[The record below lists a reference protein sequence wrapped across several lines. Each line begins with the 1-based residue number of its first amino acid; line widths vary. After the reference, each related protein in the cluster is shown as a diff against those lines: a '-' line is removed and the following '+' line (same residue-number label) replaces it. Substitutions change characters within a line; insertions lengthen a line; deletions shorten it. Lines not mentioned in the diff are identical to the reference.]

1 MTERKIVIPGETI
14 ATGEDYLPGKGTE
27 KKGNEIV
34 AMVFG
39 LAEEENNLIK
49 VIPLAGKYEPRRG
62 NVIIGRVEMLTHNG
76 WVMDFG
82 NAENAFLSLMEVPR
96 FVDKGAL
103 DEVMDIGDMVV
114 VKIYSIKGRSIDV
127 TIKERGLG
135 KIEEGIIFKINP
147 NKVPRVIGKEGSM
160 IKIIKDETNCKIT
173 VGQNGI
179 VWIRGENVEDELF
192 SKKAINFVTDR
203 TFISGLTDKVSKFLS
218 EEKNGGKK

>member
-76 WVMDFG
+76 WVLDFG
-82 NAENAFLSLMEVPR
+82 NSENAFLPLSETPR
-96 FVDKGAL
+96 FVSKNAWE
-103 DEVMDIGDMVV
+103 EVMKVGDMAV
-114 VKIYSIKGRSIDV
+114 VKIFITSSKAFLL
-127 TIKERGLG
+127 TNLG
-135 KIEEGIIFKINP
+135 VSLN
-147 NKVPRVIGKEGSM
+147 GK
-160 IKIIKDETNCKIT
+160 N
-173 VGQNGI
+173 
-179 VWIRGENVEDELF
+179 
-192 SKKAINFVTDR
+192 A
-203 TFISGLTDKVSKFLS
+203 
-218 EEKNGGKK
+218 